1 MTISDGGRY
10 MPLSKER
17 DRKRKHLVRLKARL
31 ESKGVQPIPHNSYSA
46 NQSAEPHLDAAGEVV
61 PAYW

>member
-1 MTISDGGRY
+1 